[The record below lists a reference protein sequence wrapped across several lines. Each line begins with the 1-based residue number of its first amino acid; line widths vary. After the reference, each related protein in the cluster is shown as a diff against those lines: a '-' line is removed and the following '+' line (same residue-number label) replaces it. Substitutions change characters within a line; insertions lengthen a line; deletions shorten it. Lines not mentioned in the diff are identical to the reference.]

1 MHDAQEEESY
11 SEAEED
17 EEDSD
22 SDSESEDKA
31 AQLFNY
37 LDTKNEGRIA
47 VERVIEALVAA
58 GFNERFFHHVRRLAD
73 HSRAIYI
80 YKKNK
85 KHVSLNY
92 VHA

>member
-1 MHDAQEEESY
+1 MRDPQGEESY
-11 SEAEED
+11 SGAEED

-31 AQLFNY
+31 TQLFNY
-37 LDTKNEGRIA
+37 LDTNNEGRIA

-73 HSRAIYI
+73 HLRAIYI
-80 YKKNK
+80 KKK
-85 KHVSLNY
+85 KTRLS
-92 VHA
+92 